1 MAPTPFYVLLRLNSC
16 GNDSRKKKKKD
27 QQHPT
32 HTLQIL
38 CKGKLLC
45 PFTQHRSFTQR
56 KVNIIDSKAMCIVG
70 GPTSQWKES

>member
-1 MAPTPFYVLLRLNSC
+1 MAPTPFYVLLRLNSY
-16 GNDSRKKKKKD
+16 GNDSRKKKKKASSIP
-27 QQHPT
+27 H
-32 HTLQIL
+32 IL

-56 KVNIIDSKAMCIVG
+56 KANIIDSKAMCIVG